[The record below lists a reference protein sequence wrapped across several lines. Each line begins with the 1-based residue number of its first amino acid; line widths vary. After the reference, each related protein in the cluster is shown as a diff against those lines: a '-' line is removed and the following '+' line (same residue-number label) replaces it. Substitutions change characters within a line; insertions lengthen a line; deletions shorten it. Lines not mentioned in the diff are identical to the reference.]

1 MYEEVRVKAIGE
13 PPGLLMHNPRLA
25 DPLDEYAKMLKK
37 ISGKRKKTEEDHIK
51 MGNVEFIGGLY
62 LDDDDR
68 PVLTADIIQA
78 TFINGA
84 KNWKLGK
91 VALGAIQI
99 FDDVPLKFAGPKD
112 VQKRLEDP
120 SCRLRKSVRVGQT
133 RIIRTRPLF
142 RDWSAEIPIMVD
154 TARIEREQLIDIA
167 EYAGRIVG
175 FGDWRPRYGRFSV
188 EVLNE

>member
-1 MYEEVRVKAIGE
+1 MYEEVKIKMIGE

-25 DPLDEYAKMLKK
+25 DPLDEYAKALKK

-51 MGNVEFIGGLY
+51 MGNVEFLGSLY
-62 LDDDDR
+62 LDDDDN
-68 PVLTADIIQA
+68 PVLTADIIHA
-78 TFINGA
+78 TLENGA

-91 VALGAIQI
+91 VAKGAIQI
-99 FDDVPLKFAGPKD
+99 FDDAVLSFSGPKD
-112 VQKRLEDP
+112 MEKRIEDP

-142 RDWSAEIPIMVD
+142 RNWSCVVPVMVD

-167 EYAGRIVG
+167 EYAGRIIGVC
-175 FGDWRPRYGRFSV
+175 DWRPRYGRFSV